1 MNKFVCSIKKS
12 SVHIVAEN
20 EWKKKFYFFV
30 RKKFAELKKILN
42 FAQSSF
48 LHDDISSEN
57 NFSVGNEKKIFLVHF
72 NCELLMIESN
82 TLSRQN
88 WILLNGFARFILK
101 DCHGLKIEIYLLNS
115 LNFRITRNKC
125 KKETQESILNS
136 FHVENQPPK
145 KCYIITFKKPHD
157 ITRLN
162 MENAINVPKIN
173 TMTLTK
179 KN

>member
-1 MNKFVCSIKKS
+1 
-12 SVHIVAEN
+12 
-20 EWKKKFYFFV
+20 
-30 RKKFAELKKILN
+30 
-42 FAQSSF
+42 
-48 LHDDISSEN
+48 
-57 NFSVGNEKKIFLVHF
+57 
-72 NCELLMIESN
+72 MIESN

-115 LNFRITRNKC
+115 FNFRITRNKC